1 MTRMDHFQDLFTNVV
16 EGVFSEVWQD
26 ESPTASSHWLHLRCS
41 LGQERLGYIGGPT
54 GTAPTALH
62 GGKKPLPALIHQ
74 RRGRGVLRSSH
85 AGCCIAPVNHLL
97 MSKPSASSAQNRSSC
112 SSSPSSKDQIQRTTS
127 LV

>member
-1 MTRMDHFQDLFTNVV
+1 MNVV

-26 ESPTASSHWLHLRCS
+26 ESPTASSHRLHLRCS

-74 RRGRGVLRSSH
+74 RRGSGILGSSGDRIPIAFLLRVRLVWLTVERVLTCQRQ
-85 AGCCIAPVNHLL
+85 AGG
-97 MSKPSASSAQNRSSC
+97 R
-112 SSSPSSKDQIQRTTS
+112 R
-127 LV
+127 